1 MTPTQSDNTT
11 GVVVHARNLTKIYR
25 MGTVQV
31 NALDGIDFDVQAGEM
46 IAIVG
51 PSGSGKS
58 TLMHIL
64 GCLDRPTSGTLEL
77 EGRDISGVSP
87 AERALIRNRRIGF
100 VFQAFNLLPRF
111 NILQNVEMP
120 LHYAGVE
127 RATRRKK
134 ALQQI
139 ELVGLSDRAHHL
151 PQQLSGGQRQ
161 RAAIARALINDPA
174 IILADEPT
182 GNLDSKTGDQI
193 LQVLDQLHAAGRTIL
208 IVTHDRDIA
217 ARAQRRI
224 VLRDGLIVED
234 TRATLQPRHEA
245 IGPGT

>member
-127 RATRRKK
+127 RATRR
-134 ALQQI
+134 
-139 ELVGLSDRAHHL
+139 
-151 PQQLSGGQRQ
+151 
-161 RAAIARALINDPA
+161 
-174 IILADEPT
+174 
-182 GNLDSKTGDQI
+182 
-193 LQVLDQLHAAGRTIL
+193 
-208 IVTHDRDIA
+208 
-217 ARAQRRI
+217 
-224 VLRDGLIVED
+224 
-234 TRATLQPRHEA
+234 
-245 IGPGT
+245 

>member
-1 MTPTQSDNTT
+1 
-11 GVVVHARNLTKIYR
+11 
-25 MGTVQV
+25 
-31 NALDGIDFDVQAGEM
+31 
-46 IAIVG
+46 
-51 PSGSGKS
+51 
-58 TLMHIL
+58 
-64 GCLDRPTSGTLEL
+64 
-77 EGRDISGVSP
+77 
-87 AERALIRNRRIGF
+87 
-100 VFQAFNLLPRF
+100 
-111 NILQNVEMP
+111 MP